1 MYFPTLNARPR
12 SAQSM
17 DVFGGYNHN
26 VRIQENEFYDM
37 MNLSSDL
44 APVLA
49 PRKRRGLYAQG

>member
-12 SAQSM
+12 SQQTM

-37 MNLSSDL
+37 KNLTSDQ

-49 PRKRRGLYAQG
+49 PRKGRGL